1 MSHHAIPGL
10 PAALDTHRNG
20 RAHRFME
27 SADINGAFR
36 EVFKPL
42 RSNIRHGLSNTGQ
55 VYALEM
61 DVCIPG
67 AMLASEWIPLASY
80 GIDESSLADDPA
92 QRRRLYRQLLAL
104 PRAEALIAF
113 VCEVAAPDGPM
124 LLVEIAS
131 IDGCHRAEFP
141 IVPGRGWHQRELL
154 SMPHRKVDDADDGSG
169 GARLN

>member
-10 PAALDTHRNG
+10 PPALEVHRNG

-42 RSNIRHGLSNTGQ
+42 RSNIRHGMSNTGQ

-80 GIDESSLADDPA
+80 GIEEQALACEPA

-113 VCEVAAPDGPM
+113 VCEMAEPDGPM

-131 IDGCHRAEFP
+131 IDGCYRAEFP
-141 IVPGRGWHQRELL
+141 IVPGRGWYQRDLL
-154 SMPHRKVDDADDGSG
+154 SMPHRAVGNGTD
-169 GARLN
+169 